1 VWYRPKELQQ
11 EINVRSHR
19 QEAHGPEYQS
29 AARLGPVPR
38 CRNAHPR

>member
-1 VWYRPKELQQ
+1 VWYRPKELQL
-11 EINVRSHR
+11 EIDVPR

-29 AARLGPVPR
+29 AARVGPVPR